1 MDQSPS
7 AQAEQLFFEAIE
19 LAPADRSAFLDRAC
33 RGNLLLRQEVE
44 SLLDASV
51 RASRYFE
58 HLPERLGVA
67 GLVSGA
73 PAGTRQAGPVGET
86 GQQFGQYRLTRTLG
100 SGGMGTVWRAERS
113 DDRFE
118 GEVAVKLLSRT
129 AGGAAPERFALEG
142 RYLAKLAHPNI
153 ARLLDAGVG
162 PNEQPYLVLEY
173 VNGLPIDQYCD
184 ELGLGIEQRIR
195 LFLSV
200 LDAVAHAHARLIVHR
215 DIKPSNVQV
224 DADGTVKLLDFGIA
238 KLLGD
243 DIVNS
248 GGGLTREMGAALTPE
263 YAAPEQLNGEAVT
276 TATDIYSAG
285 LLLWL
290 LITGTNL
297 RNTAELRS
305 LAELRALAQKEATRL
320 LYAVTAEPS
329 LDRLATLAER
339 RNTSSAALLKT
350 LRGDLDNI
358 VRKALS
364 VAPADRYQS
373 ATDFADDLARYLRN
387 EPVKAQAQ
395 TMRYRAQ
402 KFVRRHRGGVLAA
415 SLTLLALLS
424 AAAITTWQSIE
435 ARQQR
440 DIAIFQQ
447 QRVQATNE
455 FLQLLLSEIGPSGE
469 PLTPPEL
476 LERGVRLLDTQ
487 FGAEERFVARTLYD
501 VSIMYA
507 TLGSTDRQLDLLQRS
522 AGIAEQLDDR
532 DLLGTVLC
540 ATARAQLMGDPVA
553 ANTNFELGRAALKRT
568 RRPSLDAQQECYRAE
583 AQLLEVA
590 GDREGAI
597 AALQAALQGIENSR
611 TGSDAAR
618 AVLLNDLSEQY
629 YKQDRPGDAL
639 AKNAELLEALDRA
652 GRGGTLAK
660 VIYQMNGA
668 AIYSR
673 LGEVVAA
680 AEAQEQALS
689 RIEQMEE
696 RGQVLHGARG
706 HYANSLLR
714 LARYDEALELFM
726 SGKEAADASGNVRWV
741 AQHDLMIGRTLA
753 RMGRGDEAQAFLD
766 AAEAVYR
773 DTEGANERLLDSIA
787 LARAEI
793 IMESGDIEAAQD
805 AIAAILERVAY
816 PQRTDTP
823 GLSSIL
829 WTAARVALA
838 AVEYPAA
845 ERYADDAFEVAAG
858 IARDPRL
865 SGDVGQ
871 MLLLRAKARTA
882 QGNATGATD
891 DLEQAI
897 PALKNGLGEEHP
909 DTVEAMR
916 LLEQG
921 SGRR

>member
-7 AQAEQLFFEAIE
+7 AQAEQLFLAALE
-19 LAPADRSAFLDRAC
+19 LAPADRSAFLDREC
-33 RGNLLLRQEVE
+33 GGDPPLRQEVE

-67 GLVSGA
+67 GVISG
-73 PAGTRQAGPVGET
+73 GPEGPLKAERVGEA
-86 GQQFGQYRLTRTLG
+86 GQPFGQYTLTRTLG

-113 DDRFE
+113 DGRFE
-118 GEVAVKLLSRT
+118 GEVAVKLLSRA
-129 AGGAAPERFALEG
+129 AGGTAPERFALEG

-162 PNEQPYLVLEY
+162 PNDQPYLVLEY

-184 ELGLGIEQRIR
+184 EHGLDIEQRIR

-224 DADGTVKLLDFGIA
+224 GADGNVKLLDFGIA

-243 DIVNS
+243 DLVNS

-297 RNTAELRS
+297 RNTAELQS
-305 LAELRALAQKEATRL
+305 LAELRALAQKEPTRL
-320 LYAVTAEPS
+320 LDAVTAEPS

-339 RNTSSAALLKT
+339 RNTSSPSLLKT

-402 KFVRRHRGGVLAA
+402 KFVRRHRGGVLAT
-415 SLTLLALLS
+415 SLTMLALIS

-469 PLTPPEL
+469 PLTPPDL
-476 LERGVRLLDTQ
+476 LDRGVRLLDTQ

-507 TLGSTDRQLDLLQRS
+507 TLGSTDKQLGLLRKS
-522 AGIAEQLDDR
+522 AGLAERLDDQ

-540 ATARAQLMGDPVA
+540 ATARAEIMDDPGA
-553 ANTNFELGRAALKRT
+553 ATTNFERGRAVLERV
-568 RRPSLDAQQECYRAE
+568 RRPSVDAQQECYRAE
-583 AQLLEVA
+583 AQLLEAA
-590 GDREGAI
+590 GDRDGAI
-597 AALQAALQGIENSR
+597 VALQAALDAIENSR
-611 TGSDAAR
+611 ARSEAAR

-639 AKNAELLEALDRA
+639 AMNIELLEALDRA

-680 AEAQEQALS
+680 AEAQESALA

-714 LARYDEALELFM
+714 LARYDEAL
-726 SGKEAADASGNVRWV
+726 
-741 AQHDLMIGRTLA
+741 
-753 RMGRGDEAQAFLD
+753 
-766 AAEAVYR
+766 
-773 DTEGANERLLDSIA
+773 
-787 LARAEI
+787 
-793 IMESGDIEAAQD
+793 
-805 AIAAILERVAY
+805 
-816 PQRTDTP
+816 
-823 GLSSIL
+823 
-829 WTAARVALA
+829 
-838 AVEYPAA
+838 
-845 ERYADDAFEVAAG
+845 
-858 IARDPRL
+858 
-865 SGDVGQ
+865 
-871 MLLLRAKARTA
+871 
-882 QGNATGATD
+882 
-891 DLEQAI
+891 
-897 PALKNGLGEEHP
+897 
-909 DTVEAMR
+909 
-916 LLEQG
+916 
-921 SGRR
+921 